1 MKHNFRIPA
10 ALLALLLL
18 VALAAGCTQPPVESD
33 PTAAPA
39 AEPTAAPTAEPTQE
53 PTPEPTPE
61 PDVNYTAG
69 TRTDTSYESTWLGL
83 SYTLPSDMV
92 MATDDEI
99 NTLMNIGADMLIEDE
114 ATGQQMID
122 YSKVT
127 VVYEMMAVS
136 IDGTRN
142 VQVLA
147 EVPMLANMT
156 AEQYIALLEAQLPA
170 LVSGTELL
178 GSSSMEL
185 CGKTYQTLD
194 YAVDI
199 GDGIPVYGRYLVI
212 KQGDRMGS
220 IVLSST
226 DAASLDTMLEDFAP
240 LA

>member
-18 VALAAGCTQPPVESD
+18 VALAAGCTQPPAESD

-99 NTLMNIGADMLIEDE
+99 NALMSIGADMLIEDE

-136 IDGTRN
+136 IDGTSN

-147 EVPMLANMT
+147 EVPMLADMT

-178 GSSSMEL
+178 GNSTMEF
-185 CGKTYQTLD
+185 CGKTYNTMD
-194 YAVDI
+194 YAVDV
-199 GDGIPVYGRYLVI
+199 GDGLLVYGRYLVI
-212 KQGDRMGS
+212 KLGDRMGS
-220 IVLSST
+220 IILSSS
-226 DAASLDTMLEDFAP
+226 DASRLDSLLEGFAP

>member
-53 PTPEPTPE
+53 PTPEP
-61 PDVNYTAG
+61 DQNYTSG
-69 TRTDTSYESTWLGL
+69 TRTETSYESVWLGL

-136 IDGTRN
+136 IDGTSN

-147 EVPMLANMT
+147 EVPMLANIT
-156 AEQYIALLEAQLPA
+156 AGQYVSLLETQLPA
-170 LVSGTELL
+170 LLEGVELL
-178 GSSSMEL
+178 GNSTMEF
-185 CGKTYQTLD
+185 CGKTYNTMD
-194 YAVDI
+194 YAVDV
-199 GDGIPVYGRYLVI
+199 GDGLLVYGRHLVI
-212 KQGDRMGS
+212 KLGDRMGS
-220 IVLSST
+220 IILSSS
-226 DAASLDTMLEDFAP
+226 DASRLDSLLEGFAP